1 MSTPESAWSLSLEG
15 EGLIIDLGLVLVVGK
30 GILDTG
36 RGIPLGGLRDLLW
49 SIASEWD
56 SRETVA

>member
-1 MSTPESAWSLSLEG
+1 MSTPESAWSRSLEG
-15 EGLIIDLGLVLVVGK
+15 EGLIIDFGRVLVVGK

-49 SIASEWD
+49 SIATGWD
-56 SRETVA
+56 NRGTVV